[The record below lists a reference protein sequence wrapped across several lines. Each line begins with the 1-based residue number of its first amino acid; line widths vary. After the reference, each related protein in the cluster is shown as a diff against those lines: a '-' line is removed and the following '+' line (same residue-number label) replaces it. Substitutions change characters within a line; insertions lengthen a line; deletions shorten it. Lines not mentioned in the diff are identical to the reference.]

1 MKVTLDRDIVI
12 KSLKETMSDTAE
24 MRDAIRTIC
33 EIEPEPGKGGII
45 YADTDS
51 IHCSIEPSTRP
62 RPNAIV
68 QTILDT
74 PSEQLDEY
82 ISSLSDEKYNENAF
96 YIICNLINY
105 IKKGE

>member
-1 MKVTLDRDIVI
+1 MKVLIDRDKAI
-12 KSLKETMSDTAE
+12 KNLAFAIWDGVELKRAV
-24 MRDAIRTIC
+24 DAIYTV
-33 EIEPEPGKGGII
+33 EPEP
-45 YADTDS
+45 
-51 IHCSIEPSTRP
+51 ETRP

-82 ISSLSDEKYNENAF
+82 ISSLSDEKYKENAF
-96 YIICNLINY
+96 YIICNLIDY

>member
-1 MKVTLDRDIVI
+1 MKVLIDRDKAIKEIEEEVWDPIELKRAIV
-12 KSLKETMSDTAE
+12 
-24 MRDAIRTIC
+24 AIYAV
-33 EIEPEPGKGGII
+33 EPEP
-45 YADTDS
+45 
-51 IHCSIEPSTRP
+51 ETRP

-82 ISSLSDEKYNENAF
+82 IASLSDEKYKENAF
-96 YIICNLINY
+96 YIICNLIDY